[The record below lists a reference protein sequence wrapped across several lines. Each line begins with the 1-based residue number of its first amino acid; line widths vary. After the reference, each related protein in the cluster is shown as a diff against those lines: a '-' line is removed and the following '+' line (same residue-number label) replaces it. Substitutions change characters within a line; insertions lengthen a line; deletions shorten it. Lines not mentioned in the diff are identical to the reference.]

1 MIINTGMRTDI
12 PAFYTPWFLNRLRE
26 RFVLVRNSY
35 RPEQVTRYRL
45 SPDVVDLI
53 GFCTKDPEPLLPHL
67 DALEPYG
74 QYWFV
79 TITPYGRDIEP
90 GVPPVERV
98 LKSFRQ
104 LSDQVGADRVG
115 WRYDPI
121 FLSDKYTLD
130 FHRRAFAKMA
140 EALAGYTHACV
151 ISFID
156 LYPKVTRNFPEV
168 LPVGREDRLALGQYI
183 IQTARA
189 NGMVL
194 RPCGEGSELAPYG
207 ADCGGCMTLGILEK
221 ALGEGIRAPKQRGAR
236 KACSC
241 HITCDIGAYDTCAHL
256 CRYCYANTS
265 REAVLQNRQRHDP
278 RSPLLIGHLQPG
290 DQLRQAHQ
298 ESWRDRQGRLF

>member
-26 RFVLVRNSY
+26 GFVLVRNPY

-53 GFCTKDPEPLLPHL
+53 GFCTKDPAPLLPHL

-79 TITPYGRDIEP
+79 TITPYGWDIEP

-98 LKSFRQ
+98 LESFRQ
-104 LSDQVGADRVG
+104 LSDQVGADGVG

-156 LYPKVTRNFPEV
+156 LYPKVTRNFPEA
-168 LPVGREDRLALGQYI
+168 LPVGREDRLALGQYM
-183 IQTARA
+183 IQIARA

-207 ADCGGCMTLGILEK
+207 ADCGGCMTLEILEK
-221 ALGEGIRAPKQRGAR
+221 ALGEEIRAPKMRGAR
-236 KACSC
+236 KECSC

-265 REAVLQNRQRHDP
+265 REAVLQNRKRHDP

>member
-1 MIINTGMRTDI
+1 M
-12 PAFYTPWFLNRLRE
+12 
-26 RFVLVRNSY
+26 
-35 RPEQVTRYRL
+35 TRYRL

-53 GFCTKDPEPLLPHL
+53 GFCTKDPAPLLPHL

-98 LKSFRQ
+98 LESFRQ

-168 LPVGREDRLALGQYI
+168 LSVGREDRLALGQYM

-241 HITCDIGAYDTCAHL
+241 TSPVISAPTIPAPTCAGTVTPTPAGKQC
-256 CRYCYANTS
+256 CRTASATIP
-265 REAVLQNRQRHDP
+265 AP
-278 RSPLLIGHLQPG
+278 RSSSAISSPEISSAKLIRKAGGTGRGGCFKGLVKKTP
-290 DQLRQAHQ
+290 
-298 ESWRDRQGRLF
+298 DRPFWAFQNPAVVATTNYF